1 MPYIAGI
8 AFVAIAVI
16 LFVLIP
22 IWGGLVFVVV
32 GGVLL
37 ALVFAA
43 RARDTKVTRS
53 RTDPTGTPRSARGN
67 AETANQRV
75 GQP

>member
-8 AFVAIAVI
+8 VFVAIAAV

-22 IWGGLVFVVV
+22 VWGGLVWVVV
-32 GGVLL
+32 GGVVL
-37 ALVFAA
+37 ALVFAG
-43 RARDTKVTRS
+43 RARDTRVTRT